1 MSSRKPRELKREAA
15 QRLITIRQ
23 VLGPFSPIGP
33 RRIGR
38 CMRDRSRYGAKLEAR
53 DTERGGSGFR
63 KGLRRRSAECRV
75 ICTNNRGVIAR
86 RVHTLALVFRETLR
100 DVPLDRSYLT
110 LCQLYLEC
118 DSYRRSFRSFYSS
131 VSRYIHER

>member
-38 CMRDRSRYGAKLEAR
+38 CMRDRDMELNSRHETRNAGVPGF
-53 DTERGGSGFR
+53 ERGCVDGR
-63 KGLRRRSAECRV
+63 LNAE
-75 ICTNNRGVIAR
+75 
-86 RVHTLALVFRETLR
+86 
-100 DVPLDRSYLT
+100 
-110 LCQLYLEC
+110 
-118 DSYRRSFRSFYSS
+118 
-131 VSRYIHER
+131 